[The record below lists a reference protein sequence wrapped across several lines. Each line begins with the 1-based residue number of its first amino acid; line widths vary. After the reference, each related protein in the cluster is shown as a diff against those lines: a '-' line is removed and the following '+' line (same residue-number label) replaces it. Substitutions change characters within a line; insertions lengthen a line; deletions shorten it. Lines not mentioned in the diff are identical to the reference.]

1 MPLSSNTSFIL
12 FLVFSIVLFLYHQ
25 SACEGI
31 KYYAIIKR
39 KGEEKFPSW
48 FNLKPYIKQSMA
60 SHNFLV

>member
-1 MPLSSNTSFIL
+1 MPLFSNTSFIL

-39 KGEEKFPSW
+39 KGEEKFPS
-48 FNLKPYIKQSMA
+48 
-60 SHNFLV
+60 